1 MADQKISQFTRLSS
15 LDGKEEIPVAKGGKN
30 YSFLSGLLA
39 KQEDLDKTNEN
50 VTSLQEEVNK
60 LKYGVGYAVSGYK
73 EDDLDPVPYVSL
85 GDVSFLEKGWDFYLI
100 DTTQNTGEEVVPVGK
115 LKRNNL
121 LRFEDGSFAPTVGI
135 TEAMRAECDVELYLD
150 AGHQQ
155 KYCDAGAFN
164 AETFYNEHGMA
175 KLYNLQGNE
184 VRVLRPWETVET
196 KYTIVKGWMDEAYF
210 IDKVKGNSGI
220 EWSGFLKEKTVWDG
234 VEITD
239 DNRLVPVGISPCP
252 ITTVGGKARNFFYLY
267 EGETNCKSSN
277 GQANLCTLFLNDR
290 TYPRTN
296 DVNQNSNRT
305 YARSNNPNVNQSYPF
320 AEGGYRAYNA
330 FITCQE
336 VIYKTK
342 YLHNNALF
350 SSGISSNDTCNN
362 ETDWKNNGGVRY
374 KLSSSGEWKYG
385 TWGSSGDV
393 YYSATQQRTNWSIMA
408 NQENPKEQCME
419 SQMAASFAV
428 ETGVAEKA
436 NFEFYGSVYWYVNIP
451 NVKGLNDGEMNCKV
465 FKQMSQT
472 FAAYDSAGEVKDWD
486 IEVILRFSLFDGLS
500 LSGDIFAYWGGGVEV
515 VGTCKYLQTV
525 QRDGNPVEFYVEN
538 DQRKWHN
545 DNTVSKNDLGSFD
558 WESTYKKIGESENIS
573 DGYSLK
579 RQKETP
585 YSVLRGGSLSTGEC
599 FYQLGNN
606 YWSNVL
612 DQRARIGLRSRGHAY
627 IGSCSPRYLYAYFV
641 ASYSHRLYGGS
652 AQVLLKRS

>member
-15 LDGKEEIPVAKGGKN
+15 LDGKEESLVAKGGKN

-305 YARSNNPNVNQSYPF
+305 YARSNKKNYPSYF
-320 AEGGYRAYNA
+320 GILKNTDQYNLLTYIEKKMKLSELTSKIRIDRKMDA
-330 FITCQE
+330 DNISIKDLKDIIFN
-336 VIYKTK
+336 IYD
-342 YLHNNALF
+342 YEIRCD
-350 SSGISSNDTCNN
+350 SSG
-362 ETDWKNNGGVRY
+362 
-374 KLSSSGEWKYG
+374 
-385 TWGSSGDV
+385 
-393 YYSATQQRTNWSIMA
+393 QPNWIKCLIGI
-408 NQENPKEQCME
+408 KEIRKGKP
-419 SQMAASFAV
+419 
-428 ETGVAEKA
+428 TGKMLAR
-436 NFEFYGSVYWYVNIP
+436 EFHGNYGSIIQFLYKCEKEVGRENFLPLECVEIEDRCGYV
-451 NVKGLNDGEMNCKV
+451 
-465 FKQMSQT
+465 FR
-472 FAAYDSAGEVKDWD
+472 DSTNLIDY
-486 IEVILRFSLFDGLS
+486 I
-500 LSGDIFAYWGGGVEV
+500 
-515 VGTCKYLQTV
+515 
-525 QRDGNPVEFYVEN
+525 NEN
-538 DQRKWHN
+538 
-545 DNTVSKNDLGSFD
+545 
-558 WESTYKKIGESENIS
+558 EY
-573 DGYSLK
+573 
-579 RQKETP
+579 
-585 YSVLRGGSLSTGEC
+585 
-599 FYQLGNN
+599 
-606 YWSNVL
+606 
-612 DQRARIGLRSRGHAY
+612 
-627 IGSCSPRYLYAYFV
+627 
-641 ASYSHRLYGGS
+641 
-652 AQVLLKRS
+652 

>member
-1 MADQKISQFTRLSS
+1 MADQKISQFTKLSS
-15 LDGKEEIPVAKGGKN
+15 LDGTEEIPVAKGGKN
-30 YSFLSGLLA
+30 YKFASNLLA
-39 KQEDLDKTNEN
+39 KQADLDKTNEN
-50 VTSLQEEVNK
+50 VTGLQEEVDK

-73 EDDLDPVPYVSL
+73 EDDLDPAPYVSL

-100 DTTQNTGEEVVPVGK
+100 DTTQNAGEEVAPVGK

-277 GQANLCTLFLNDR
+277 GQANLCTLFMNDR

-350 SSGISSNDTCNN
+350 SSGISSNDACNN
-362 ETDWKNNGGVRY
+362 ETNWKNNGGVRY

-385 TWGSSGDV
+385 AWNSSGDV
-393 YYSATQQRTNWSIMA
+393 YYSATQQRVNWSIMA

-525 QRDGNPVEFYVEN
+525 QIYGNPVEFYVEN

-545 DNTVSKNDLGSFD
+545 YNTVIKNDLGSFD

-585 YSVLRGGSLSTGEC
+585 YSILSRGSLSTGEC
-599 FYQLGNN
+599 FYQWGGN

-612 DQRARIGLRSRGHAY
+612 NQRARIGLRSRGDAHY
-627 IGSCSPRYLYAYFV
+627 YSCSPRALHS
-641 ASYSHRLYGGS
+641 ASAASLSNRTFGGS